1 VLGQTPTLL
10 TSSVLFCRYYINLW
24 QKIYKGPQD
33 CSERASVCK
42 KSTSG
47 EVQVLGLVHT
57 QKLDVVGKA
66 LRSHVSRLSW
76 EGEGV
81 VLGLEG
87 QRWLPS
93 EPAGVLFSVTVSQAA
108 WRLLKR

>member
-1 VLGQTPTLL
+1 MLGQTPTLL
-10 TSSVLFCRYYINLW
+10 TSSVLFCRYYINLC

-87 QRWLPS
+87 SQTMTGWLTAIGFKTTMLA
-93 EPAGVLFSVTVSQAA
+93 AGV
-108 WRLLKR
+108 RKDGC

>member
-1 VLGQTPTLL
+1 M
-10 TSSVLFCRYYINLW
+10 
-24 QKIYKGPQD
+24 
-33 CSERASVCK
+33 CK
-42 KSTSG
+42 KSASG

-66 LRSHVSRLSW
+66 LWSHVSRLSW

-93 EPAGVLFSVTVSQAA
+93 EPAGVLFSVTVFHQVQFLVAQATLGLP
-108 WRLLKR
+108 RLQLVVKSLPANAGDLRDPGLSPK